1 MERKETKKE
10 RLERRKIADKR
21 RRKLQEAHKKY
32 VEDLELENKVLREN
46 LEKIL
51 KTSLNIAIET
61 AIEELKEEKE
71 NSFTADDIPF

>member
-10 RLERRKIADKR
+10 RLERRKIADER
-21 RRKLQEAHKKY
+21 RRNLQEAHKKY

>member
-21 RRKLQEAHKKY
+21 RRDLQEAHNKY

-46 LEKIL
+46 LEKII
-51 KTSLNIAIET
+51 KRSLDFAIS
-61 AIEELKEEKE
+61 ELKGRL
-71 NSFTADDIPF
+71 NDIY

>member
-1 MERKETKKE
+1 MKRYTKKE
-10 RLERRKIADKR
+10 RLERSKAFHER
-21 RRKLQEAHKKY
+21 RRDLQEAHKKY

-46 LEKIL
+46 LEKII